1 MKTDDVD
8 AIPENNYIFDIDCLQ
23 TMKGLDG
30 REVWVKYNFLIVQFG
45 FLHIYNFGQHLANMS
60 TMLGFPLSK
69 LQWAKHYVAESEK
82 LAPSCLE

>member
-30 REVWVKYNFLIVQFG
+30 REVYAKYNFFV
-45 FLHIYNFGQHLANMS
+45 
-60 TMLGFPLSK
+60 
-69 LQWAKHYVAESEK
+69 V
-82 LAPSCLE
+82 